1 MVARYDPAS
10 LLRGEPDS
18 VETHRGNSGGVILVV
33 DDSESDR
40 FFLMRAFAAS
50 GIRNPVRSFDGGSEL
65 IRYIKGEGKYSDRAL
80 YPLPAIVFV
89 DLQMPPPNG
98 IEVLKWKQT
107 QSDLPRI
114 LWVAMSNFN
123 SVRTINE
130 AYSAGAGTF
139 LTKPLD
145 AADLKN
151 LVQAFEEFWSVTR
164 TSKALFS

>member
-1 MVARYDPAS
+1 VVARYDPAS
-10 LLRGEPDS
+10 LLRGDS
-18 VETHRGNSGGVILVV
+18 DPVEKNRPNCGGVILVA

-50 GIRNPVRSFDGGSEL
+50 GIKNPVRSFDSGYEL
-65 IRYIKGEGKYSDRAL
+65 TRYLKGDGNYSNRET

-107 QSDLPRI
+107 QKDLPRI

-123 SVRTINE
+123 SVRTIND
-130 AYSAGAGTF
+130 AYSAGATTF

-145 AADLKN
+145 GADVTN
-151 LVQAFEEFWSVTR
+151 LVQAFEEFWSLTR
-164 TSKALFS
+164 VSREHGA

>member
-10 LLRGEPDS
+10 LLRRDPDS
-18 VETHRGNSGGVILVV
+18 VESRRPNSGGVILLA

-50 GIRNPVRSFDGGSEL
+50 GIKNPVRYFDSGSEL
-65 IRYIKGEGKYSDRAL
+65 IRYLKGDGNYSNRES

-107 QSDLPRI
+107 QNDLPRI

-123 SVRTINE
+123 SVRTIND
-130 AYSAGAGTF
+130 AYSAGATTF

-145 AADLKN
+145 GADITN
-151 LVQAFEEFWSVTR
+151 LVQAFEEFWSLTR
-164 TSKALFS
+164 VFREHGA